1 LLKHG
6 PLRDESVRPGGRLVG
21 VEQCEGWDPQGIPC
35 GMAASTGMSK
45 DKKPLEIIWNNYKSL
60 KKEASF
66 IKQGALS
73 SKVLLEYAQPFL
85 PSNAT
90 LDRVK
95 EDGEH
100 FGTLV
105 LKEEIPTT
113 RLRLRKEYFM
123 LKSFTDTLFLV
134 AIIRNLE

>member
-1 LLKHG
+1 VILYKGRSPLIEG
-6 PLRDESVRPGGRLVG
+6 PS
-21 VEQCEGWDPQGIPC
+21 
-35 GMAASTGMSK
+35 
-45 DKKPLEIIWNNYKSL
+45 
-60 KKEASF
+60 
-66 IKQGALS
+66 
-73 SKVLLEYAQPFL
+73 PFL
-85 PSNAT
+85 PSNAP

-105 LKEEIPTT
+105 LKEEIPAT

-123 LKSFTDTLFLV
+123 LKSFTNTLFLG